1 MVKSMD
7 KYTQIEMIEKA
18 RRCLDRAS
26 SSINE
31 AFSIMDG
38 SPSDREGAYVAGRL
52 EMYAD
57 QISDEAS
64 ELVELMDD
72 LKAELE
78 TESAD
83 L

>member
-1 MVKSMD
+1 MD
-7 KYTQIEMIEKA
+7 KYTQIEKIEKA
-18 RRCLDRAS
+18 KRCLDQAS
-26 SSINE
+26 SSVNE

-64 ELVELMDD
+64 ELEVLATD

-78 TESAD
+78 AEPSA
-83 L
+83 

>member
-1 MVKSMD
+1 MD
-7 KYTQIEMIEKA
+7 KYTQIEKIEKA
-18 RRCLDRAS
+18 KRCLDQAS

-57 QISDEAS
+57 QISDEAN
-64 ELVELMDD
+64 ELNELADD

-78 TESAD
+78 AEPSA
-83 L
+83 